1 MTTFSDLT
9 GDYRLDVARTTLG
22 FVARHTMSS
31 RVTGHFGEFEGSVR
45 LDGGE
50 PSRSS
55 VRFTVQAAS
64 IDTGNAR
71 RDDQLRGAFLDAASH
86 PAITFAST
94 GIRHLGGTRFE
105 VAGGLTVRGV
115 TNPVRGIVVELVH
128 TGVPRVAFAGSV
140 TIDRHQWGV
149 NQNFATRLMVSSK
162 VTLRF
167 TVEVATGR
175 SVSGRP

>member
-1 MTTFSDLT
+1 MTAMTTFTELT

-22 FVARHTMSS
+22 FVARHTMAS
-31 RVTGHFGEFEGSVR
+31 RVTGHFDEVEGSVR

-50 PSRSS
+50 PSRSG
-55 VRFTVQAAS
+55 VRFTVKAAS

-71 RDDQLRGAFLDAASH
+71 RDGQLRKAFLDAESH
-86 PAITFAST
+86 PTITFVST

-105 VAGGLTVRGV
+105 VAGDLAIRGV
-115 TNPVRGIVVELVH
+115 TNPVRGIVVELVD
-128 TGVPRVAFAGSV
+128 TAASRVAFAGSV
-140 TIDRHQWGV
+140 TVDRHQWGV

-167 TVEVATGR
+167 TVAVTIGR
-175 SVSGRP
+175 

>member
-1 MTTFSDLT
+1 MTTFSEMT
-9 GDYRLDVARTTLG
+9 GDYRLDIARTTLG

-31 RVTGHFGEFEGSVR
+31 RVAGHFDEFEGSVR

-50 PSRSS
+50 PSQSS
-55 VRFTVQAAS
+55 VRFTVKAAS

-71 RDDQLRGAFLDAASH
+71 RDDQLRGAFLDAEAH

-105 VAGGLTVRGV
+105 VAGDLTVRGV
-115 TNPVRGIVVELVH
+115 TNPVRGIVVELVDIAAN
-128 TGVPRVAFAGSV
+128 RVAFAGSV
-140 TIDRHQWGV
+140 TIDRHRWGV

-167 TVEVATGR
+167 SVEVTAGR
-175 SVSGRP
+175 

>member
-1 MTTFSDLT
+1 MTTFSELT
-9 GDYRLDVARTTLG
+9 GDYRLDIARTTLG

-31 RVTGHFGEFEGSVR
+31 RVPGHFDDFEGSVH

-55 VRFTVQAAS
+55 LRFSVKAAS
-64 IDTGNAR
+64 IDTGNSR
-71 RDDQLRGAFLDAASH
+71 RDDQLRGAFLDVESH

-105 VAGGLTVRGV
+105 VAGDLTIRGV
-115 TNPVRGIVVELVH
+115 TNPVRGIVVEVVD
-128 TGVPRVAFAGSV
+128 TATSRVAFAGSV
-140 TIDRHQWGV
+140 TIDRHRWGV
-149 NQNFATRLMVSSK
+149 NQNFATRLMVASK

-167 TVEVATGR
+167 TVEVTTGR
-175 SVSGRP
+175 